1 MSFLSAS
8 CGLSQK
14 GRTGDA
20 GSATCYPTLLKMLWG
35 MGEEEMLKAFL
46 SIIQQPELPV
56 APVGARGSP
65 WPESP
70 GWGWLG

>member
-8 CGLSQK
+8 WGLSQE
-14 GRTGDA
+14 GRAGDA

-35 MGEEEMLKAFL
+35 REEGGMLKAFL
-46 SIIQQPELPV
+46 SIIQQPELPA
-56 APVGARGSP
+56 APAGARGSP